1 LIIVAFLFSCFSL
14 PNASGFELKS
24 ECISTTMA
32 SQYPF
37 LKPGSGNTAEY
48 KIAYQNNCSKE
59 ISSVEISIVERD
71 GYDYRILTSGGRL
84 GKVLDKQKGQV
95 TLSLSYSVFSDVKD
109 TMFLSIK
116 ENYPLESKV
125 KQALRNLDFTS
136 APTPTIDRAAA
147 DKAAA
152 DAKAIADKA
161 AAAAADKAAV
171 ESFTAENGG
180 FRITWPSRVYMPQT
194 AAEERDPKYGYMV
207 VKFENLNTSGFFTR
221 LQANIYSSIP
231 LQVTG
236 EKIVPTLGV
245 HGAVNSG
252 IKGEMKIPLSYLFF
266 LGMKGPLKASLH
278 LGACETV
285 LQCNVGIIGEFTFEH
300 LKFDA
305 ISASSKAAA
314 DKAAADKAAT
324 DKAAAD
330 KAAADKAAAKIIA
343 DANAQ
348 AAAIL
353 AAAQAKV
360 VAQKKT
366 TITCI
371 KGKLTKK
378 VTAVKPVCP
387 PGYKKK

>member
-1 LIIVAFLFSCFSL
+1 MV
-14 PNASGFELKS
+14 
-24 ECISTTMA
+24 

-136 APTPTIDRAAA
+136 APTPTIDKAAA

-152 DAKAIADKA
+152 DAKVIADK

-314 DKAAADKAAT
+314 DKAAADKAA
-324 DKAAAD
+324 
-330 KAAADKAAAKIIA
+330 AKIIA

-371 KGKLTKK
+371 KGNLTKK

>member
-1 LIIVAFLFSCFSL
+1 
-14 PNASGFELKS
+14 
-24 ECISTTMA
+24 MA

-152 DAKAIADKA
+152 DKAAADARVIADKA

-314 DKAAADKAAT
+314 DKAAADKAAADKAATDKAAT

>member
-1 LIIVAFLFSCFSL
+1 
-14 PNASGFELKS
+14 
-24 ECISTTMA
+24 MA

-152 DAKAIADKA
+152 DAKAIADKAAAAAADKAAADKAAADKAAA

>member
-1 LIIVAFLFSCFSL
+1 
-14 PNASGFELKS
+14 
-24 ECISTTMA
+24 
-32 SQYPF
+32 
-37 LKPGSGNTAEY
+37 
-48 KIAYQNNCSKE
+48 
-59 ISSVEISIVERD
+59 
-71 GYDYRILTSGGRL
+71 
-84 GKVLDKQKGQV
+84 
-95 TLSLSYSVFSDVKD
+95 
-109 TMFLSIK
+109 MFLSIK

>member
-1 LIIVAFLFSCFSL
+1 
-14 PNASGFELKS
+14 
-24 ECISTTMA
+24 MA

-152 DAKAIADKA
+152 DKAAADARVIADKA

>member
-1 LIIVAFLFSCFSL
+1 
-14 PNASGFELKS
+14 
-24 ECISTTMA
+24 MA

-152 DAKAIADKA
+152 DAKAIADKAAA

-324 DKAAAD
+324 DKAATDKAAADKAAAD